1 MRTVHLPKTPEEWIR
16 RGETGGGR
24 GFQKGLWQGE
34 QADDGL
40 LEEEGQD
47 DRTEQQELVT
57 LQVQC
62 GLLKE

>member
-24 GFQKGLWQGE
+24 GFQKELWQGE

-57 LQVQC
+57 L
-62 GLLKE
+62 

>member
-24 GFQKGLWQGE
+24 GFQKGLWQWE

-40 LEEEGQD
+40 LEEEDQD

-57 LQVQC
+57 L
-62 GLLKE
+62 

>member
-16 RGETGGGR
+16 RGETGEGR
-24 GFQKGLWQGE
+24 GFQKGLWQWE

-40 LEEEGQD
+40 LEEEDQD

-57 LQVQC
+57 L
-62 GLLKE
+62 